1 MPKDL
6 ESFLA
11 DCIGLRKPWE
21 ICGVEGPSESAD
33 GNIHVR
39 IRVPPSVRLPCPG
52 CGRMCACYD
61 HSRER
66 VWRSTDISATYTY
79 LHAEIPRTDCRTCGQ
94 LSVPVP
100 WAGPGSRFK
109 LVE

>member
-6 ESFLA
+6 KSFLA
-11 DCIGLRKPWE
+11 DCIGLQEPWE
-21 ICGVEGPSESAD
+21 ICEADGPSESAD

-39 IRVPPSVRLPCPG
+39 IRVPPSVRLLCPG
-52 CGRMCACYD
+52 CGRMCSCFD
-61 HSRER
+61 RGEER
-66 VWRSTDISATYTY
+66 VWRSMDISAVCTY
-79 LHAEIPRTDCRTCGQ
+79 LHAEVPRTDCRTCGQ